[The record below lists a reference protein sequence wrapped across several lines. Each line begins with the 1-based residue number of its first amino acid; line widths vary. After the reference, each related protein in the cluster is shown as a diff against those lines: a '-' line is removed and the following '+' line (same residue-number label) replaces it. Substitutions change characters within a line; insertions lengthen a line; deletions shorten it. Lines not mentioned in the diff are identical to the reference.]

1 MPLSE
6 TDLKKLQ
13 FILHLS
19 EDDNSFPTTCQ
30 LVKTTVKS
38 SLVDRDGRISKRQY
52 DFNVGEQK
60 ESFERDSSYN
70 RQGMPEKETSCDS
83 YLQTDVETDT
93 EADFESDERFD
104 THSDV
109 LDELYDVNKESQIVA
124 QDKENTEPMD
134 YAGVFHDVKSVIL
147 SFLNQRDVARTCRVC
162 REWRENSEYIQCI
175 QSSNTIGLDILKE
188 NVSKVPR
195 LLSLDLWCIWLGDAG
210 SRELADL
217 LKEHKLVD
225 LQRIKLFIMASD
237 IRASGTKYLLE
248 ELRKGVCPNLLTLDL
263 NQNSFGDNEVQTLG
277 EVLKSIE
284 NQMKIEENIQNCHK
298 ERIDYRLSRRSYSDS
313 YSSELGKT
321 HFLSFLYEKKNTLY
335 EKDMRRNS
343 NGFDTLNLRQNRI
356 SEEGLLKFAN
366 QLMELGIPI
375 LRTIDLRKNKV
386 DKDAVARL
394 AQRFPAIQFK
404 V

>member
-1 MPLSE
+1 MSLSE

-19 EDDNSFPTTCQ
+19 EDDNSFPTSRQ
-30 LVKTTVKS
+30 LVKNTIKS
-38 SLVDRDGRISKRQY
+38 SLVDKDGRIGKRQY

-60 ESFERDSSYN
+60 ESFERDSPYN

-83 YLQTDVETDT
+83 SLQTDVETDT
-93 EADFESDERFD
+93 EADFESDETFD

-175 QSSNTIGLDILKE
+175 QSFNTIGLDVLKE

-321 HFLSFLYEKKNTLY
+321 HFLPFLYEKKNTLY

-375 LRTIDLRKNKV
+375 LRNIDLRKNKV

-394 AQRFPAIQFK
+394 AQKFPAIQFK